1 MSRPDAKG
9 WCPSAYRPMESG
21 DGLIVRLK
29 PRFGRFTAWEFRQIG
44 AYATQFGNGII
55 DITTRAN
62 LQIRGVSE
70 AHYPALLE
78 ALRSDNIV
86 HRKPHYEQVNLLVS
100 PAVSQD
106 SQTQMI
112 AEIIYGV
119 CDQFKDLP
127 AKFGFVIDTGYERQL
142 HRASGDVRIERGYD
156 DALLM
161 RCDGVE
167 AGLLTSLERLAK
179 DLSELLNWFQE
190 HSTAQNRRMKHLS
203 QIVPDRWTID
213 KPDAPKA
220 DLPLPSDKADI
231 IAAAYGQMKAS
242 GLAALTSGLSD
253 DTAIYVLPN
262 KSLMLTSGHFQK
274 IDGYITSLEDPRLFI
289 ATCSGMPACGSA
301 HINTHS
307 LAEDII
313 SEGCLPTGMQLHISA
328 CAKGCASAH
337 PTDICITGHED
348 AFDIVEKGCAWQSA
362 SVKSLSRPALYG
374 WLAQQK

>member
-29 PRFGRFTAWEFRQIG
+29 PRFGKFTAWQFRQIG

-78 ALRSDNIV
+78 GLKSDGIV
-86 HRKPHYEQVNLLVS
+86 HREPHYEQVNLLVS

-106 SQTQMI
+106 TQTQII
-112 AEIIYGV
+112 AQIIYGV
-119 CDQFKDLP
+119 CKLFTDLP

-142 HRASGDVRIERGYD
+142 HRASGDVRIERGIGD
-156 DALLM
+156 TLLL

-167 AGLLTSLERLAK
+167 AGLSTSIEKLTE
-179 DLSELLNWFQE
+179 DLSELLTWFQE
-190 HSTAQNRRMKHLS
+190 LSTAQKRRMKHLS
-203 QIVPDRWTID
+203 QIVPDRWIKD
-213 KPDAPKA
+213 KPAAPKA
-220 DLPLPSDKADI
+220 NLPLPSDKADI
-231 IAAAYGQMKAS
+231 IAAAYGQIQAS
-242 GLAALTSGLSD
+242 GLAALTSDLAD
-253 DTAIYVLPN
+253 DTEIYVLPN

-301 HINTHS
+301 HINTQL

-313 SEGCLPTGMQLHISA
+313 SEGCLPTGMRLHISA

-337 PTDICITGHED
+337 PTDICITGRED